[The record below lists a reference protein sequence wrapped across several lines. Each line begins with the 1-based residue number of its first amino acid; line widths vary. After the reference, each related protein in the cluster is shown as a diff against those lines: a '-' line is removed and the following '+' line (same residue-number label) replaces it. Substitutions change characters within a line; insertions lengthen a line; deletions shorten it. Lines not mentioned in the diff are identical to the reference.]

1 MKLKQTFA
9 VLLAA
14 GALVLTACTP
24 RGAASSSAAA
34 PTATAA
40 PQPTEAPADSENTDT
55 SKAADTA
62 AEPTG
67 GKILIAY
74 FTAAENSGVDAVASA
89 SYSMVEGTAIG
100 RVRAL
105 ADFIQAD
112 VGGDLFSIRTV
123 ETYPVGINEVIDQAA
138 QEQAANARPELA
150 DHIDNLDD
158 YDTIFIGY
166 PNWWGDLPMP
176 VYSFFDEYDLSGKTI
191 IPFNTH
197 NGSRLSRTVQTIQEL
212 EPNAT
217 VVTDAFTV
225 HESQVPDAKSDID
238 AWLTDIG
245 FTMQ

>member
-1 MKLKQTFA
+1 MRLKQTFA

-14 GALVLTACTP
+14 GVLVLTACTP
-24 RGAASSSAAA
+24 RGAASSTTAA
-34 PTATAA
+34 PTATAT
-40 PQPTEAPADSENTDT
+40 PKPTEAPADSESIDT
-55 SKAADTA
+55 SEAADAT

-89 SYSMVEGTAIG
+89 SYSTVEGTAIG

-112 VGGDLFSIRTV
+112 VGGTLFSIRTV
-123 ETYPVGINEVIDQAA
+123 ETYPVGINDVIDQAA
-138 QEQAANARPELA
+138 QEQAANARPELV

-166 PNWWGDLPMP
+166 PNWWADLPMP

-217 VVTDAFTV
+217 VITDAFTV
-225 HESQVPDAKSDID
+225 HESQVPNAKSDID

-245 FTMQ
+245 FAIQ

>member
-62 AEPTG
+62 AETAS
-67 GKILIAY
+67 KILIAY

-89 SYSMVEGTAIG
+89 SYSTVEGTAIG

>member
-14 GALVLTACTP
+14 GALALTACTP
-24 RGAASSSAAA
+24 RGAASSTAT
-34 PTATAA
+34 PTATAT
-40 PQPTEAPADSENTDT
+40 PQPTEAPADSENTGT
-55 SKAADTA
+55 SEAADTV
-62 AEPTG
+62 AELTG

-89 SYSMVEGTAIG
+89 SYSTVEGTAIG

-123 ETYPVGINEVIDQAA
+123 ETYPVGINDAIDQAA

-197 NGSRLSRTVQTIQEL
+197 NGSRLSRTVQSIQCHRCYRC
-212 EPNAT
+212 
-217 VVTDAFTV
+217 V
-225 HESQVPDAKSDID
+225 HRP
-238 AWLTDIG
+238 
-245 FTMQ
+245 

>member
-1 MKLKQTFA
+1 MKLKQTFSI
-9 VLLAA
+9 LLAVA
-14 GALVLTACTP
+14 ALTLTACTP
-24 RGAASSSAAA
+24 RSAASS
-34 PTATAA
+34 TTAA
-40 PQPTEAPADSENTDT
+40 ETPTPAPQASETPAENTAVD
-55 SKAADTA
+55 SAADTDTA
-62 AEPTG
+62 VPSG
-67 GKILIAY
+67 SKILIAY

-89 SYSMVEGTAIG
+89 SYSTVEGTAIG

-138 QEQAANARPELA
+138 QEQRANARPELA

-166 PNWWGDLPMP
+166 PNWWADLPMP
-176 VYSFFDEYDLSGKTI
+176 VYTFFDEYDFSGKTI

-238 AWLTDIG
+238 TWLTGIG
-245 FTMQ
+245 FQIQ

>member
-34 PTATAA
+34 P
-40 PQPTEAPADSENTDT
+40 QPTEAPADSENTDT

-62 AEPTG
+62 AEPTAS
-67 GKILIAY
+67 KILIAY

-89 SYSMVEGTAIG
+89 SYS
-100 RVRAL
+100 
-105 ADFIQAD
+105 
-112 VGGDLFSIRTV
+112 TV

>member
-1 MKLKQTFA
+1 MKKTAVIYWSGTGNTKQMAEA
-9 VLLAA
+9 VLEGMKSA
-14 GALVLTACTP
+14 GAD
-24 RGAASSSAAA
+24 AALLEAAQVDA
-34 PTATAA
+34 ST
-40 PQPTEAPADSENTDT
+40 
-55 SKAADTA
+55 
-62 AEPTG
+62 
-67 GKILIAY
+67 
-74 FTAAENSGVDAVASA
+74 FSGVDAVASA
-89 SYSMVEGTAIG
+89 SYSTVEGTAIG

-112 VGGDLFSIRTV
+112 VGGDLFSIRSV

-191 IPFNTH
+191 IPFNVH
-197 NGSRLSRTVQTIQEL
+197 NGSRFSRTIETIQEL

-217 VVTDAFTV
+217 VIED
-225 HESQVPDAKSDID
+225 
-238 AWLTDIG
+238 G
-245 FTMQ
+245 FTISEQNVPEAADDVASWLQEIGY

>member
-24 RGAASSSAAA
+24 RGAASSSA
-34 PTATAA
+34 
-40 PQPTEAPADSENTDT
+40 
-55 SKAADTA
+55 
-62 AEPTG
+62 
-67 GKILIAY
+67 
-74 FTAAENSGVDAVASA
+74 VASA
-89 SYSMVEGTAIG
+89 SYSTVEGTAIG

-105 ADFIQAD
+105 ADFIQDD

-197 NGSRLSRTVQTIQEL
+197 NGSRLSRRCYRC
-212 EPNAT
+212 
-217 VVTDAFTV
+217 V
-225 HESQVPDAKSDID
+225 HRP
-238 AWLTDIG
+238 
-245 FTMQ
+245 

>member
-40 PQPTEAPADSENTDT
+40 PQPTEAPADSENT
-55 SKAADTA
+55 A
-62 AEPTG
+62 AEPTAS
-67 GKILIAY
+67 KILIAY

-89 SYSMVEGTAIG
+89 SYSTVEGTAIG

-105 ADFIQAD
+105 ADFIQDD

-123 ETYPVGINEVIDQAA
+123 ETYPVGINEVSDQAA

>member
-1 MKLKQTFA
+1 MRLKQTFA

-24 RGAASSSAAA
+24 RGAASSTAA
-34 PTATAA
+34 PTATAT
-40 PQPTEAPADSENTDT
+40 PQPTEAPADSESNDT
-55 SKAADTA
+55 SEAADTA

-67 GKILIAY
+67 SKILIAY
-74 FTAAENSGVDAVASA
+74 FTAAENSGVDAMASA
-89 SYSMVEGTAIG
+89 SYSTVEGTAIG

-123 ETYPVGINEVIDQAA
+123 ETYPVGINDVIDQAA

-225 HESQVPDAKSDID
+225 HESQMPDAKSDID

-245 FTMQ
+245 FTIQ

>member
-34 PTATAA
+34 P
-40 PQPTEAPADSENTDT
+40 QPTEAPADSENTDT
-55 SKAADTA
+55 SKAVDTA
-62 AEPTG
+62 AEPTAR
-67 GKILIAY
+67 KILIAY

-89 SYSMVEGTAIG
+89 SYSTVEGTAIG
-100 RVRAL
+100 CVRAL

-176 VYSFFDEYDLSGKTI
+176 VYSFFGEYDLSGKTI

-197 NGSRLSRTVQTIQEL
+197 NGSSLSRTVQTIQEL

>member
-40 PQPTEAPADSENTDT
+40 PQPTEAPADSENT
-55 SKAADTA
+55 A
-62 AEPTG
+62 AEPTAS
-67 GKILIAY
+67 KILIAY

-89 SYSMVEGTAIG
+89 SYSTVEGTAIG

-105 ADFIQAD
+105 ADFIQDD

-166 PNWWGDLPMP
+166 PKME
-176 VYSFFDEYDLSGKTI
+176 YSL
-191 IPFNTH
+191 
-197 NGSRLSRTVQTIQEL
+197 
-212 EPNAT
+212 
-217 VVTDAFTV
+217 
-225 HESQVPDAKSDID
+225 
-238 AWLTDIG
+238 
-245 FTMQ
+245 

>member
-1 MKLKQTFA
+1 MRLKQNFA

-14 GALVLTACTP
+14 GALALTACTP
-24 RGAASSSAAA
+24 RGAASSTTA
-34 PTATAA
+34 PTATAT

-55 SKAADTA
+55 SVAADTA

-89 SYSMVEGTAIG
+89 SYSTVEGTAIG

-123 ETYPVGINEVIDQAA
+123 ETYPVGINDVIDQAA

-166 PNWWGDLPMP
+166 PNWWADLPMP

-238 AWLTDIG
+238 AWLTGIG